1 MQEARRQIRRRAGN
15 GCDWMGETE
24 TIRMVNICKAYPG
37 VKALD
42 NVSFDLQKGEVH
54 ALLGENG
61 AGKSTLCKI
70 IAGAQPMDSGEY
82 YLFGSRVEGLTPL
95 SAKEA
100 GVSMIY
106 QEFNLIPYLKVYE
119 NLFLGKEIGG
129 RLKNNKAE
137 MIRQSREV
145 FKRFN
150 IEIDPEARISDLTNA
165 YKQLV
170 EIAKAVL
177 EKSKVL
183 IMDEPTAPLGNR
195 EVDLLFELIHSLKQ
209 EGVSIIYI
217 SHRLEELFQV
227 ADRITIMRDG
237 QHIKTVN
244 TQDTSRSE
252 LVKLMVGRDLSE
264 DYPGRSTPIG
274 EEVLRVEH
282 LSTAETKI
290 NDVSCS
296 LRKGEILGFAGL
308 VGAGRTEVMRALFG
322 ADERTSGDIYI
333 HGKKVE
339 IKNPYDAIQNGI
351 SLIPEDRKGQGVSLT
366 MTIRENISMIK
377 LSDLS
382 GALRINRRREQA
394 LVDEYVKSLSIKTPS
409 TEQLAKN
416 LSGGNQQ
423 KVVVA
428 KWLATQS
435 DILILDEPTRGIDVG
450 AKYEIYLLM
459 NELVRMGKSLIMI
472 SSEMP
477 ELIGMSDRILVMYQ
491 GQLMG
496 EVTGSDITQVNILK
510 LASGMHLKEVDEK

>member
-1 MQEARRQIRRRAGN
+1 MDNIASLK
-15 GCDWMGETE
+15 
-24 TIRMVNICKAYPG
+24 MVNICKAYPG

-42 NVSFDLQKGEVH
+42 NVSFELRQGEVH

-82 YLFGSRVEGLTPL
+82 YLFGNKIESLTPQ

-100 GVSMIY
+100 GISMIY

-119 NLFLGKEIGG
+119 NLFLGKEIANGI
-129 RLKNNKAE
+129 KTNKKL
-137 MIRQSREV
+137 MIQKAREV
-145 FKRFN
+145 FERFN
-150 IEIDPEARISDLTNA
+150 IEIDVETRISDLTNA

-170 EIAKAVL
+170 EIAKAIL
-177 EKSKVL
+177 ENAKIL

-195 EVDLLFELIHSLKQ
+195 EVETLFELIRSLKA

-217 SHRLEELFQV
+217 SHRLEELFEV
-227 ADRITIMRDG
+227 SDRITVMRDG
-237 QHIKTVN
+237 HYIDTLN
-244 TQDTSRSE
+244 TNETDRNM
-252 LVKLMVGRDLSE
+252 LVKMMVGRELSE
-264 DYPGRSTPIG
+264 DYPSRDNAIG
-274 EEVLRVEH
+274 EELLRVEH
-282 LSTAETKI
+282 LSTTETKI
-290 NDVSCS
+290 KDVSFA
-296 LRKGEILGFAGL
+296 LHKGEILGFAGL

-322 ADERTSGDIYI
+322 ADEKKSGDIYI
-333 HGKKVE
+333 KGKKVT
-339 IKNPYDAIQNGI
+339 IKQPIDAIRNGI

-377 LSDLS
+377 LQDLKGLLS
-382 GALRINRRREQA
+382 ISRKKEKT
-394 LVDEYVKSLSIKTPS
+394 LVNEYIRALSIKTP
-409 TEQLAKN
+409 TMEQLAKN

-428 KWLATQS
+428 KWMATQA
-435 DILILDEPTRGIDVG
+435 DIIILDEPTRGIDVG

-459 NELVRMGKSLIMI
+459 NELIKMGKSLIMI

-491 GQLMG
+491 GGLMG
-496 EVTGSDITQVNILK
+496 ELNKEEITQENILK
-510 LASGMHLKEVDEK
+510 LASGIQLNEVK